1 MARFYGKVG
10 FGISTE
16 IRPGVWMDEMV
27 ERPYYGTETRVVA
40 RQEPADKVNNDLALN
55 NEISIIA
62 DTYAY
67 SHYSEIKY
75 VIVMGVKWGVTAIRV
90 DRPRLILNIGK
101 VWREDTDGESFES
114 T

>member
-1 MARFYGKVG
+1 MARFYGNIG
-10 FGISTE
+10 FGVTE
-16 IRPGVWMDEMV
+16 EVRPGVWMDKFV

-40 RQEPADKVNNDLALN
+40 RQEPAEKVNNDLTFN

-67 SHYSEIKY
+67 SHYAEIKY
-75 VIVMGVKWGVTAIRV
+75 VVVMGVKWGVTAIRM

-101 VWREDTDGESFES
+101 VWKEDSDG
-114 T
+114 